1 MSVSCVSDSSDCV
14 CPPAVDLCHLVL
26 YTWCSYCR
34 KASPTHSQW
43 SRLCWSATTSDII
56 WNNFL
61 FHPSHFYHIALYI
74 CFMKW
79 SLSCLV
85 LSILCDPV
93 DCSLPG
99 SPVHGILQARILEWV
114 TISFSRVS
122 FPPRNWTWIS
132 CIAGRFFTDWTTGL
146 KDFDHYLASMGTAA

>member
-99 SPVHGILQARILEWV
+99 SPAHGILQAGKNTGVGSHSVLQGIFPTQGLNLGLLLC
-114 TISFSRVS
+114 SRLFAS
-122 FPPRNWTWIS
+122 ELPGKPYLLHN
-132 CIAGRFFTDWTTGL
+132 TD
-146 KDFDHYLASMGTAA
+146 